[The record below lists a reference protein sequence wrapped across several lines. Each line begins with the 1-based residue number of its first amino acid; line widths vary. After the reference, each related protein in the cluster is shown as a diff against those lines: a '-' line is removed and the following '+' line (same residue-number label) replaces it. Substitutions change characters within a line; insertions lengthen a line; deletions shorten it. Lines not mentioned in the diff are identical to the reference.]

1 MEDELMGI
9 SKRIMDM
16 KFSEIRKLIPFAN
29 EAKEKGIKV
38 YHLNIG
44 QPDVKTP
51 EEFFEAVNNY
61 KGETLKYENSQGMME
76 LIESI
81 VKYYK
86 EINIDC
92 NKEDIYITNGASEG
106 ILFALMTICDFGDEI
121 IVPEPYYT
129 NYNNIARLA
138 GVSIKSF
145 MTFREDG
152 FHLRSKEEIVS
163 LIGDNTKA
171 MLITNPGNP
180 TGVVYSKE
188 EIRLLSDIA
197 KEKDLY
203 IIADE
208 VYREFVYDGLEYT
221 SFMHM
226 EDISDRVILIDSM
239 SKRYSACGARIGMM
253 CCKNKEISNE
263 FLKLCQSRLSVST
276 LDQAGAANLINVNK
290 EYFLKVNKEYEKRR
304 DILYEGLCNIPGV
317 SCEKP
322 SGAFYIIAELPVENS
337 DDFAK
342 WLLTDYNY
350 KNKTVMITPA
360 AGFYATEGLGKNQVR
375 LSYCIKGEDI
385 ADAVIILKNGLE
397 EYNKIR

>member
-86 EINIDC
+86 EINIDF

>member
-1 MEDELMGI
+1 MGI

-81 VKYYK
+81 VEYYK
-86 EINIDC
+86 GINIDF

-145 MTFREDG
+145 MTFREEG

-226 EDISDRVILIDSM
+226 EDILNRVILIDSM

-342 WLLTDYNY
+342 WLLTDYTY

-375 LSYCIKGEDI
+375 LSYCIKSEDI
-385 ADAVIILKNGLE
+385 EDAVIILKNGLE
-397 EYNKIR
+397 EYNRIR

>member
-1 MEDELMGI
+1 MGI

-86 EINIDC
+86 EINIDF

>member
-1 MEDELMGI
+1 MGI

-86 EINIDC
+86 EINIDF

-304 DILYEGLCNIPGV
+304 DILYEGLCNCRT
-317 SCEKP
+317 S
-322 SGAFYIIAELPVENS
+322 SGKF
-337 DDFAK
+337 
-342 WLLTDYNY
+342 
-350 KNKTVMITPA
+350 
-360 AGFYATEGLGKNQVR
+360 R
-375 LSYCIKGEDI
+375 
-385 ADAVIILKNGLE
+385 
-397 EYNKIR
+397 